1 LLWRFLC
8 NFIDLL
14 PDIGSVAVQAGDI
27 DMISTD
33 HSPSAPEMK
42 LLEEGDFLK
51 AWGGISSL
59 QVGAQCK
66 SCLDVSSLVQSF
78 H

>member
-1 LLWRFLC
+1 
-8 NFIDLL
+8 
-14 PDIGSVAVQAGDI
+14 
-27 DMISTD
+27 MISTD

-59 QVGAQCK
+59 QVGVQCK